1 MKIFFSYCLFFCA
14 LLTFGQTKDN
24 FVLIDAKMA
33 KIPKASTKNT
43 KSIADYIATN
53 FKSENEKLRAAFFWV
68 ASILVMMWPIWRI
81 SNLATLRN
89 RKLRK
94 H

>member
-43 KSIADYIATN
+43 KSIADYITTN
-53 FKSENEKLRAAFFWV
+53 FKSENEKFEKPSWLGQEVTGDVRYYN
-68 ASILVMMWPIWRI
+68 SQLVKNPYKNWKPE
-81 SNLATLRN
+81 
-89 RKLRK
+89 
-94 H
+94 